1 MTIDN
6 INLKKHIVNLFFFEM
21 TIIIYEKAWKK
32 ITASLFCARIERK
45 NERISLIIIKA
56 DFMSIKRNM
65 RR

>member
-1 MTIDN
+1 MSTY
-6 INLKKHIVNLFFFEM
+6 FFFEM
-21 TIIIYEKAWKK
+21 TIIIYEEAWKK